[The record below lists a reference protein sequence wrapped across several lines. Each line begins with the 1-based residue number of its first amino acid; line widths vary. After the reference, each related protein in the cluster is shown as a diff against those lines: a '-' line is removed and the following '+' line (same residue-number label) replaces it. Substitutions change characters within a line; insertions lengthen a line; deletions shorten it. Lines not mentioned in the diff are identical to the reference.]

1 MRQVQNDALLITVFK
16 RNRANRLY
24 AYTVKGELLDWFT
37 WYVLGRATVA
47 FFTLESP
54 RTW

>member
-16 RNRANRLY
+16 RNRTNRMY
-24 AYTVKGELLDWFT
+24 AHAVKGELPDWLT

-47 FFTLESP
+47 FFVLESP
-54 RTW
+54 GTW